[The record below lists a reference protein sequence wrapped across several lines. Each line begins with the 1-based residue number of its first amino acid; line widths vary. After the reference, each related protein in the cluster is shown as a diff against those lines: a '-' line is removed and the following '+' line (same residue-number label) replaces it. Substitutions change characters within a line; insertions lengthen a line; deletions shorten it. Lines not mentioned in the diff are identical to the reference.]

1 MDRWKSTA
9 RTRKK
14 LSHGHGPWRKSEVR
28 SSDMEQVRSE
38 KIRDQK
44 LRWTDGESQKRQKAC
59 ARKAGRNRKRAKH
72 SVFPMIC
79 VAPEG
84 RKVGSL
90 PRWVRR
96 NLGKWDMRSCHSFV
110 AQSTFGGKQNQSQS
124 TPQTLPQTMLGPRP
138 SDLVDLVT

>member
-28 SSDMEQVRSE
+28 SSDIEQVRSE

-96 NLGKWDMRSCHSFV
+96 NQGK
-110 AQSTFGGKQNQSQS
+110 
-124 TPQTLPQTMLGPRP
+124 
-138 SDLVDLVT
+138 